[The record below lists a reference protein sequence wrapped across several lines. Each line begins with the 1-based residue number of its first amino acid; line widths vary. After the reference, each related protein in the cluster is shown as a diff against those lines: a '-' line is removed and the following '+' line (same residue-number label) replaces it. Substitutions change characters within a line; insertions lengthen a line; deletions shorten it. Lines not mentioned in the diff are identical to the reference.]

1 MGLSNGEFV
10 VGEGVNRRPL
20 DGVLRGLI
28 GEVSWGD
35 VRQVIE
41 TGKVQVNGVIVTDGR
56 RYVSAG
62 DAIKLTMS
70 APRVSNE
77 LRLGREVIA
86 YEDADVVVVRKPSG
100 MNSVPFDEGETGT
113 LDQMVRALLS
123 RERRARGGPAQGWIG
138 VVHRLDRETT
148 GLLVFARTLLAKKHL
163 GQQFRDH
170 TVHRRYVSI
179 VHGALER
186 EREFRSYICADRG
199 DGLRGTTGIPG
210 QGQLAVTH
218 VKPTETLQGA
228 TLVECR
234 LETGRTHQIR
244 IHLSEAGH
252 PVLGEKVYIRN
263 YSGAIV
269 RAPRVM
275 LHARELGFEHPRTG
289 RTVMLEEPMPADMC
303 AVRER
308 LLA

>member
-1 MGLSNGEFV
+1 MPLSNGEFV
-10 VGEGVNRRPL
+10 VGEGVRRRPL
-20 DGVLRGLI
+20 DGVLRSLI

-35 VRQVIE
+35 VRQAIE
-41 TGKVQVNGVIVTDGR
+41 TGKVQLNGVIETDGR

-62 DAIKLTMS
+62 DAIKITMA

-86 YEDADVVVVRKPSG
+86 YEDSDLVVVRKPSG
-100 MNSVPFDEGETGT
+100 INSVPFDEGETGT
-113 LDQMVRALLS
+113 LDQLVRALLS
-123 RERRARGGPAQGWIG
+123 RERRARGGQAQGWLG

-163 GQQFRDH
+163 AQQFRDH

-179 VHGALER
+179 VHGSLER
-186 EREFRSYICADRG
+186 EREFRTHLVADRG
-199 DGLRGTTGIPG
+199 DGLRGTTGIPN

-218 VKPTETLQGA
+218 VKPIEALKGA
-228 TLVECR
+228 SVVECR

-252 PVLGEKVYIRN
+252 PVVGEKVYIRN
-263 YSGAIV
+263 YSGQLL

-289 RTVMLEEPMPADMC
+289 RPLSLEEPMPADMV

-308 LLA
+308 LRA